1 MKAVQKVEPK
11 PGAVYHDVIDPEI
24 GDNDILVKIK
34 AAAFCKSDVDVYEW
48 SPGVAAANYKLPF
61 TMGHEYCGEVVELGK
76 NVTGFEVGD
85 HVAGETH
92 VPCGYCYTC
101 RTGNQHIC
109 GNNMGIVGRNVHGS
123 FAELMRVPDVAAV
136 KVDKDMPFK
145 HGALMEPLGVA
156 LHALQV
162 AEVSGK
168 TVAVYGCGTIGRM
181 AVEMAKILGATKVFG
196 ISTTKKKL
204 DDALEHGADV
214 VINSKT
220 QSIPEVIMKETRGRG
235 VAVGIETTGNQKII
249 NDMIRAMQI
258 AGICVLFGTID
269 YPLTFEI
276 QFTREFIFK
285 ELLLTGIFGRLMYST
300 WELLKDILE
309 SGRMDPS
316 HYVGE
321 EISLKDIDR
330 GVEIFQNVLG
340 RIVMYP

>member
-11 PGAVYHDVIDPEI
+11 AGAVYHDIPDPKV
-24 GDNDILVKIK
+24 GDNDILVKMK

-48 SPGVAAANYKLPF
+48 SEGVASANYDLPF
-61 TMGHEYCGEVVELGK
+61 TMGHEYCGEVVEVGK
-76 NVTGFEVGD
+76 NVSGFEVGD

-109 GNNMGIVGRNVHGS
+109 GNNMGIVGRNVQGS
-123 FAELMRVPDVAAV
+123 FADYMSVPDVAAV
-136 KVDKDMPFK
+136 KVDKAMPMA

-156 LHALQV
+156 LHSLQV
-162 AEVSGK
+162 AKVSGK
-168 TVAVYGCGTIGRM
+168 FVAVYGCGTIGRM
-181 AVEMAKILGATKVFG
+181 AIEMAKILGATKVIG

-204 DDALEHGADV
+204 DDALAHGADA

-220 QSIPEVIMKETRGRG
+220 QNVPEAIMKETQGRG
-235 VAVGIETTGNQKII
+235 VAVAIETTGNQQIV
-249 NDMIRAMQI
+249 NDMIRGMQI

-269 YPLTFEI
+269 YPLTFDI
-276 QFTREFIFK
+276 QFTREFMHK
-285 ELLLTGIFGRLMYST
+285 EIVLTGIFGRLMYST
-300 WELLKDILE
+300 WELLKDFLE
-309 SGRMDPS
+309 SGRLDPS

-321 EISLKDIDR
+321 EIPLKEIDR
-330 GVEIFQNVLG
+330 GVEIFQDVLG